1 MIDAWLYGALFLTG
15 LAAGFIDAIAGGGGL
30 LTLPM
35 LLWAGLSPQLALGTN
50 KFQSACGTALAVW
63 RYTRAGLL
71 HWREARLPVIVA
83 ALASVAGTLAVTRIE
98 RAFLQQLIPWLLLA
112 VGIYALASPD
122 LGKGTRP
129 ARLNPTT
136 FAVLIGT
143 LLGFYDGFFGPG
155 TGSFWTITFVLL
167 RGFELRQATAHTK
180 AVNLASNIGSL
191 AVFLLAGK
199 IQFTIG
205 AVMIAGQLI
214 GAYFGAHMVITRG
227 TRFIRVLFL
236 SVVFALILKL
246 LWGQMR

>member
-1 MIDAWLYGALFLTG
+1 MIDAWLCGALFLTG

-83 ALASVAGTLAVTRIE
+83 ALASVAGTLAVSWIE
-98 RAFLQQLIPWLLLA
+98 RAVLHPLIPWLLLA

-129 ARLNPTT
+129 ARLNP
-136 FAVLIGT
+136 
-143 LLGFYDGFFGPG
+143 
-155 TGSFWTITFVLL
+155 
-167 RGFELRQATAHTK
+167 
-180 AVNLASNIGSL
+180 
-191 AVFLLAGK
+191 
-199 IQFTIG
+199 
-205 AVMIAGQLI
+205 
-214 GAYFGAHMVITRG
+214 
-227 TRFIRVLFL
+227 
-236 SVVFALILKL
+236 SVRA
-246 LWGQMR
+246 

>member
-1 MIDAWLYGALFLTG
+1 MIDAWLCGALFLTG

-83 ALASVAGTLAVTRIE
+83 ALASVAGTLAVTWIE
-98 RAFLQQLIPWLLLA
+98 RAFLQHLIPWLLLA

-155 TGSFWTITFVLL
+155 TGSFWTIAFVLL

-236 SVVFALILKL
+236 SVVFTLILKL

>member
-1 MIDAWLYGALFLTG
+1 MIEGWLYGALFLTG

-63 RYTRAGLL
+63 RYTQAGLL
-71 HWREARLPVIVA
+71 HWREARLAVIVA
-83 ALASVAGTLAVTRIE
+83 AAAAVAGTLAVTRIE

-122 LGKGTRP
+122 LGKGARP
-129 ARLNPTT
+129 ARMNPAS
-136 FAVLIGT
+136 FAILFGT

-155 TGSFWTITFVLL
+155 TGSFWTIAFVLFC
-167 RGFELRQATAHTK
+167 GFELRQATAHTK
-180 AVNLASNIGSL
+180 AVNLASNAGSL
-191 AVFLLAGK
+191 VVFLFAAK
-199 IQFTIG
+199 IQFTLG

-227 TRFIRVLFL
+227 TRFIRILFL
-236 SVVFALILKL
+236 MVVFALILKL
-246 LWGQMR
+246 LWGQIR